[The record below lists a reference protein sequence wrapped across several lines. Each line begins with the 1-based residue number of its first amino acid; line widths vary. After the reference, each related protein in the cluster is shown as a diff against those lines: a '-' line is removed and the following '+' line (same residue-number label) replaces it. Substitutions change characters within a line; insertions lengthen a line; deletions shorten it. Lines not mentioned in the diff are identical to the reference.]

1 MPKQAARRGSRGGR
15 PGRASEL
22 QFAELGQGYGR
33 IVGVRGGRRFG
44 VMVADGRT
52 QLGTLRGAIRP
63 GQRVTMGDVVLYSER
78 EYQPDKLDILLRY
91 TPEEVRSLRGYGEIP
106 DSVIGRA
113 GGSDDDEADVVF
125 TDDCGWAAADI
136 DAL

>member
-1 MPKQAARRGSRGGR
+1 MPKQAARRGPRGAR
-15 PGRASEL
+15 PGRATEL

-44 VMVADGRT
+44 VLVADGET

-78 EYQPDKLDILLRY
+78 DYQPGKLDILLRY

-106 DSVIGRA
+106 DAVAGRA
-113 GGSDDDEADVVF
+113 DGSDDDEADVVF
-125 TDDCGWAAADI
+125 TDDCGWAETDI
-136 DAL
+136 DAI